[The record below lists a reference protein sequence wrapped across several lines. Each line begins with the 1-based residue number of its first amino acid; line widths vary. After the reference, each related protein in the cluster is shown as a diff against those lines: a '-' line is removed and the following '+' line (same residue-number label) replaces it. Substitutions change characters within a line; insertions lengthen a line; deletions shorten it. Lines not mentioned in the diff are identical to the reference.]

1 MCRFS
6 TGTVWT
12 QVHISFHPIMCVSVS
27 VCFRAGGHRT
37 AGKRPGC
44 GGRALRWTGG
54 SPAFPCTAGWSHGAA
69 ERGETSR
76 HWENT
81 HSVVLPCVCVCVC
94 VCVLLYH
101 EEDLLQPLDAVFVP
115 GRADVDAARLTANQ
129 MLRQQHDET
138 LREGKTTFKGSKQ
151 TCIKAC
157 V

>member
-1 MCRFS
+1 
-6 TGTVWT
+6 
-12 QVHISFHPIMCVSVS
+12 MCVSELEGTELLVNGQDVVVELCGEQEVLQRS
-27 VCFRAGGHRT
+27 HVLLDGHMVLQNEERHHVIERT
-37 AGKRPGC
+37 HTLLYC
-44 GGRALRWTGG
+44 GI
-54 SPAFPCTAGWSHGAA
+54 
-69 ERGETSR
+69 
-76 HWENT
+76 
-81 HSVVLPCVCVCVC
+81 CVC

-151 TCIKAC
+151 TCVKAC